1 MPVGSTARNWY
12 STLHTTALLPLR
24 SALWVQLNTAG
35 WKIKGSEQGQGLR
48 GSISA
53 NFWLYI
59 KEKVSKNCREIKRAA
74 GTKEPENTQ
83 PALGLRANSMTL
95 HFNSRFAALFA
106 LSNLTVLT
114 RRQCTISQADGV
126 SQVNVELFGN
136 WNGCKSTTIASR
148 KQPTIWS

>member
-1 MPVGSTARNWY
+1 
-12 STLHTTALLPLR
+12 
-24 SALWVQLNTAG
+24 
-35 WKIKGSEQGQGLR
+35 
-48 GSISA
+48 
-53 NFWLYI
+53 
-59 KEKVSKNCREIKRAA
+59 
-74 GTKEPENTQ
+74 
-83 PALGLRANSMTL
+83 MTL

-148 KQPTIWS
+148 KQPTIWSYSNGTCSHRGWLPMIYAPALTNFEWPDGFFWKWKHGVSTAIVLGSCPYKL